1 MRVFISYA
9 SEDRSTAEQLH
20 YALTGA
26 GHETFFD
33 RADIEGSADYN
44 QLLRTRIQ
52 RSDALVFLISPHS
65 VAPGKYTLTELRWA
79 EDQWR
84 HPRGRVL
91 PVLLGPVPMTDIPG
105 YLKAVSI
112 LEPKGN
118 LVAEVATAVAQLPG
132 LQGAS
137 IAFSLRSA
145 LTQPLVDCARFLLK
159 PGQYLRTH
167 TQGDPPL
174 AHAVGS
180 ATVLFAAGLLAAIA
194 IGAAQQADASSSVFL
209 TVGTVAM
216 WLGYAMFLHVFLWL
230 LGARRGLPYTVSAY
244 LYVMGFLQPVF
255 VWALFLVSVFVPD
268 AVTHRTV
275 EASFGGSGAAS
286 VFAQG
291 RLFGGDAVAYFRLA
305 SGLLILGYFA
315 VAAAAAHRIA
325 VWRGIV
331 ASIASFLFFTVG
343 FFLLYV
349 FDSVAGAGII
359 TRLLRG

>member
-1 MRVFISYA
+1 
-9 SEDRSTAEQLH
+9 
-20 YALTGA
+20 
-26 GHETFFD
+26 
-33 RADIEGSADYN
+33 
-44 QLLRTRIQ
+44 
-52 RSDALVFLISPHS
+52 
-65 VAPGKYTLTELRWA
+65 
-79 EDQWR
+79 
-84 HPRGRVL
+84 
-91 PVLLGPVPMTDIPG
+91 
-105 YLKAVSI
+105 
-112 LEPKGN
+112 
-118 LVAEVATAVAQLPG
+118 
-132 LQGAS
+132 
-137 IAFSLRSA
+137 
-145 LTQPLVDCARFLLK
+145 
-159 PGQYLRTH
+159 
-167 TQGDPPL
+167 
-174 AHAVGS
+174 
-180 ATVLFAAGLLAAIA
+180 
-194 IGAAQQADASSSVFL
+194 VFL

-286 VFAQG
+286 VFEQG

-331 ASIASFLFFTVG
+331 ASITSFLFFTVG

-349 FDSVAGAGII
+349 LDSVAGAGII